1 MGAEIEPEYL
11 RHAWSVRVRLYA
23 KDVTASDQAGGVS
36 ITMYVPVRA
45 HRKARQGGNGLRKG
59 SLFVANERHA
69 VAVNRLV
76 RARRCANLD
85 KACGRQVEVGCRAS
99 AHGDECEVR
108 RDQRRNIGC
117 NARFERRR

>member
-1 MGAEIEPEYL
+1 MGAEIEREYL

-23 KDVTASDQAGGVS
+23 KDVTTPGQAGGVS
-36 ITMYVPVRA
+36 IAMYVPVRA

-76 RARRCANLD
+76 RCPALRETRSGRRMAGRGRVPNLRARR
-85 KACGRQVEVGCRAS
+85 QM
-99 AHGDECEVR
+99 
-108 RDQRRNIGC
+108 
-117 NARFERRR
+117 

>member
-1 MGAEIEPEYL
+1 MGAEIEREDL
-11 RHAWSVRVRLYA
+11 RHAWSVRVRLDA
-23 KDVTASDQAGGVS
+23 KDVTAPGKARGVS

-45 HRKARQGGNGLRKG
+45 HGKARQGGNGLRKG
-59 SLFVANERHA
+59 SLFVVNERHA

-85 KACGRQVEVGCRAS
+85 KARGRQVEVGCRAS

-108 RDQRRNIGC
+108 RDQRRSIGGC
-117 NARFERRR
+117 ARFERRQ